1 MKNFIPYRSFFVS
14 CATVALLMQGCALTS
29 PQKTPTINTKNVSKE
44 TQSVASTNPKL
55 SNLVGR
61 NYIKG
66 IVTSVKRDDGLNT
79 WNYIIEGIDTS
90 NGKLPYVNFNHKSVQ
105 ANESDLVYATFDGNH
120 LTEMLVIKPGF
131 MKAKRPPVMPKKK
144 NSGEKSAG
152 KRDKE
157 HQILAIPQEETI
169 RLN

>member
-1 MKNFIPYRSFFVS
+1 
-14 CATVALLMQGCALTS
+14 MQGCTFTNPPKAPVIS
-29 PQKTPTINTKNVSKE
+29 TKNVSLE
-44 TQSVASTNPKL
+44 TKNTATTNPKL
-55 SNLVGR
+55 SHLMGR

-66 IVTSVKRDDGLNT
+66 IVTSVKRDDGANM
-79 WNYIIEGIDTS
+79 WNYVIEGIDTS

-131 MKAKRPPVMPKKK
+131 MKAKQLPVMPKKK

-157 HQILAIPQEETI
+157 HQILAVPQEETI

>member
-1 MKNFIPYRSFFVS
+1 
-14 CATVALLMQGCALTS
+14 MQGCAFT
-29 PQKTPTINTKNVSKE
+29 TPPKAPVITTKNVSQE
-44 TQSVASTNPKL
+44 TKHSASTNPKL

-66 IVTSVKRDDGLNT
+66 IVTSLKRDDSSNT
-79 WNYIIEGIDTS
+79 WNYVIEGIDTS

-120 LTEMLVIKPGF
+120 LTEMLIVKPGF
-131 MKAKRPPVMPKKK
+131 MKATRPPVVPKKK
-144 NSGEKSAG
+144 SSGEKSAG

-157 HQILAIPQEETI
+157 HQILAVPQEETI
-169 RLN
+169 RF